1 VNQGRIAL
9 TNLLT

>member
-1 VNQGRIAL
+1 VNQQRIKL